1 MLNPLKWN
9 RWAKILV
16 SLVLLLFIGV
26 AALYVYR
33 NALVRSAVESQA
45 NSSLGVTTTL
55 KSADLG
61 LFGGTLELGDLRIGS
76 PKGYKAEQMFT
87 LGELDLGVNYGD
99 LRKEPIRVKR
109 IVIDK
114 PKAVLEY
121 EGGKFNFQ
129 ALMDQMAGQN
139 PKTEKGKEPVKLIV
153 EELTVKDAAVS
164 VRAPMLPNEITI
176 NIPTV
181 TLNNVGTGEGS
192 QNGVAIRE
200 VIGATM
206 SALAAKAAES
216 PQLMN
221 FDQLRGQLE
230 SQARQVASQV
240 SKQLADQVGA
250 ITKNLGGEINKVV
263 PGVDVDKTLKGVT
276 GDKDPIKA
284 VGNLI
289 GGKKDEKKE
298 EKKSSSDKP

>member
-1 MLNPLKWN
+1 MLNPLKWY
-9 RWAKILV
+9 RSVKILV
-16 SLVLLLFIGV
+16 SLVLLLVIGV
-26 AALYVYR
+26 VVLYVYR

-45 NSSLGVTTTL
+45 NSSLGVKTTV

-76 PKGYKAEQMFT
+76 PKGYKADQMFT
-87 LGELDLGVNYGD
+87 LNELDLGVNYGD
-99 LRKEPIRVKR
+99 LRKEPVRVKR

-129 ALMDQMAGQN
+129 AMMDQMAGQN

-153 EELTVKDAAVS
+153 EELTVKDAAVV

-181 TLNNVGTGEGS
+181 TLNNVGTGDGH
-192 QNGVAIRE
+192 QNGAAIRD
-200 VIGATM
+200 VIGATL

-216 PQLMN
+216 PQLLN

-240 SKQLADQVGA
+240 SKQLENQVNA
-250 ITKNLGGEINKVV
+250 ITKDLGKEINKVA
-263 PGVDVDKTLKGVT
+263 PGVNVDKALKDVT
-276 GDKDPIKA
+276 GDKDPVKA

-298 EKKSSSDKP
+298 SDKK

>member
-1 MLNPLKWN
+1 MSLLNPLKWY
-9 RWAKILV
+9 RTVKILV
-16 SLVLLLFIGV
+16 SLVLLLLIGV
-26 AALYVYR
+26 VVLYMYR

-45 NSSLGVTTTL
+45 NSSLGVKTTL

-76 PKGYKAEQMFT
+76 PQGYRAEQMFT
-87 LGELDLGVNYGD
+87 LNEMDLGVNYGD

-129 ALMDQMAGQN
+129 ALMDQMAGKN
-139 PKTEKGKEPVKLIV
+139 PKTDQGKEPVKLIV

-192 QNGVAIRE
+192 QNGAAIRE

-230 SQARQVASQV
+230 AQARQVASKV
-240 SKQLADQVGA
+240 SKQLEDQVNSLTRKLEDDLGKA
-250 ITKNLGGEINKVV
+250 IPAGDLNKSIKDVTGGKDLGG
-263 PGVDVDKTLKGVT
+263 L
-276 GDKDPIKA
+276 
-284 VGNLI
+284 L
-289 GGKKDEKKE
+289 GGKKDEKKGSS
-298 EKKSSSDKP
+298 EKK